1 MLSWSTFV
9 QNKDHS
15 DTPGPGN
22 LSAAGK
28 TAEAVSGDPA
38 IPLHSHGGRRAG
50 AGGKPLDFD
59 LNLVR
64 NLSRIQCTDEEI
76 AAVLHVSERT
86 IQRHKKRPE
95 FREAMEAGKA
105 EGRVSTRRQLFK
117 LAEGG
122 NVAATICLA
131 KNLLGYRNA
140 VEFRAPDPAPDD
152 VRRAMDDLRALYGL
166 TSEPTPTS
174 TNTDSIEGDS

>member
-1 MLSWSTFV
+1 VKDKEDPVAPSKESISTSGI
-9 QNKDHS
+9 NGDAIS
-15 DTPGPGN
+15 ED
-22 LSAAGK
+22 
-28 TAEAVSGDPA
+28 AV
-38 IPLHSHGGRRAG
+38 IPRKSHGGRRHG
-50 AGGKPLDFD
+50 AGGKPLEFD

-86 IQRHKKRPE
+86 IKRHKKRPE

-105 EGRVSTRRQLFK
+105 EGRVSMRRQLFK

-122 NVAATICLA
+122 NVAAAIFLA

-140 VEFRAPDPAPDD
+140 VEIRTPDPGQ
-152 VRRAMDDLRALYGL
+152 AM
-166 TSEPTPTS
+166 
-174 TNTDSIEGDS
+174 